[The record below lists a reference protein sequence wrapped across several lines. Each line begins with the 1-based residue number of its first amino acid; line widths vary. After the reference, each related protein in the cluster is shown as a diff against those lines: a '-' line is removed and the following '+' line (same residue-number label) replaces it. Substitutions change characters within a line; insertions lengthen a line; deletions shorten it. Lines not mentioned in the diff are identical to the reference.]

1 MTISTNSPLRHLPN
15 AVTLARMA
23 AGVFGA
29 YCLIVSAG
37 QGDEASAIVW
47 GAASAV
53 VFVLAALTDWL
64 DGWLARVLDARSAFG
79 ALLDPIADKVLV
91 GAYLLAFAA
100 ISGWMIWLAAPV
112 AVIVGRDVL
121 VTALRF
127 TRPAPATLN
136 VTGEARTKTALAMIM
151 TAAPFA
157 LVTLDLATPVSLP
170 VEAWFF
176 YWVGG
181 VWFIAILTA
190 WTALPYVRGALRRG

>member
-37 QGDEASAIVW
+37 QEVERAALVW
-47 GAASAV
+47 GAASALI
-53 VFVLAALTDWL
+53 FVLAALSDWL
-64 DGWLARVLDARSAFG
+64 DGWLARVLDARSALG

-91 GAYLLAFAA
+91 GAYLIAFAA
-100 ISGWMIWLAAPV
+100 ISGWMIWLSAPV

-136 VTGEARTKTALAMIM
+136 VTSDARTKTALAMIM

-157 LVTLDLATPVSLP
+157 LVAIDIATPVRLP

-190 WTALPYVRGALRRG
+190 WTALPYVRGALGRG

>member
-1 MTISTNSPLRHLPN
+1 MTISTNSALCHLPN
-15 AVTLARMA
+15 VITLARMA
-23 AGVFGA
+23 AGMIGA
-29 YCLIVSAG
+29 WCLIVSAG
-37 QGDEASAIVW
+37 QEVERAALVW
-47 GAASAV
+47 GGASAV
-53 VFVLAALTDWL
+53 IFVLAALTDWL
-64 DGWLARVLDARSAFG
+64 DGWLARVLDARSALG

-91 GAYLLAFAA
+91 GAYLIAFAA

-151 TAAPFA
+151 TAAPFV
-157 LVTLDLATPVSLP
+157 LVTLDLATPLRLP
-170 VEAWFF
+170 VEVWFF

-190 WTALPYVRGALRRG
+190 WTALPYVRGALGRG

>member
-1 MTISTNSPLRHLPN
+1 MTISMNSPLRHLPN
-15 AVTLARMA
+15 AVTLARIA

-29 YCLIVSAG
+29 YCLLRSAG
-37 QGDEASAIVW
+37 QETESAAMAW
-47 GAASAV
+47 GAAALV
-53 VFVLAALTDWL
+53 IFIVAALSDWL
-64 DGWLARVLDARSAFG
+64 DGWLARALDARSALG

-100 ISGWMIWLAAPV
+100 ISGWMVWLAAPV

-157 LVTLDLATPVSLP
+157 LVALDLYTPVALP
-170 VEAWFF
+170 LDAWFF

-181 VWFIAILTA
+181 VWFIAVLSA
-190 WTALPYVRGALRRG
+190 WTAIPYVKGAMGRS

>member
-1 MTISTNSPLRHLPN
+1 MTISTNRPLRHLPN

-23 AGVFGA
+23 AGVIGA
-29 YCLIVSAG
+29 YCLIISTG
-37 QGDEASAIVW
+37 QEAERAALAWGVASGAI
-47 GAASAV
+47 
-53 VFVLAALTDWL
+53 FVLAALTDWL
-64 DGWLARVLDARSAFG
+64 DGWLARVLDARSALG

-91 GAYLLAFAA
+91 GAYLIAFAA
-100 ISGWMIWLAAPV
+100 LSNWMIWLAAPV

-136 VTGEARTKTALAMIM
+136 VTPDARTKTALAMIM

-157 LVTLDLATPVSLP
+157 LVAIDLATPVSLP
-170 VEAWFF
+170 LDAWFF

-190 WTALPYVRGALRRG
+190 WTALPYVRGALGRG

>member
-1 MTISTNSPLRHLPN
+1 
-15 AVTLARMA
+15 
-23 AGVFGA
+23 
-29 YCLIVSAG
+29 
-37 QGDEASAIVW
+37 
-47 GAASAV
+47 
-53 VFVLAALTDWL
+53 VLAALTDWL

-91 GAYLLAFAA
+91 GAYLIAFAA

-136 VTGEARTKTALAMIM
+136 VTSDARTKTALAMGM

-157 LVTLDLATPVSLP
+157 LVALDLATPVSLP

-190 WTALPYVRGALRRG
+190 WTAMPYVRGALGRG

>member
-15 AVTLARMA
+15 AVTLARIA

-37 QGDEASAIVW
+37 QEAERAALAW
-47 GAASAV
+47 GAASAAI
-53 VFVLAALTDWL
+53 FVLAALSDWL
-64 DGWLARVLDARSAFG
+64 DGWLARVLDARSALG

-91 GAYLLAFAA
+91 GAYLIAFAA

-136 VTGEARTKTALAMIM
+136 VTSDARTKTALAMIM

-157 LVTLDLATPVSLP
+157 LVALDLAAPVSLP

-181 VWFIAILTA
+181 VWFIAVLSA
-190 WTALPYVRGALRRG
+190 WTAFPYVRGALGRG

>member
-1 MTISTNSPLRHLPN
+1 MTISMNSPLRHLPN
-15 AVTLARMA
+15 AVTLARIA

-29 YCLIVSAG
+29 YCLLHSAG
-37 QGDEASAIVW
+37 QETESAATAW
-47 GAASAV
+47 GGAALV
-53 VFVLAALTDWL
+53 IFILAALSDWL
-64 DGWLARVLDARSAFG
+64 DGWLARALDARSALG

-100 ISGWMIWLAAPV
+100 ISGWMVWLALPV

-151 TAAPFA
+151 TGAPFA
-157 LVTLDLATPVSLP
+157 LVAIDIATPVSLP
-170 VEAWFF
+170 LDAWFF

-181 VWFIAILTA
+181 VWFIAVLSA
-190 WTALPYVRGALRRG
+190 WTAVPYVRGALARG